1 MGPSAFRGASGLDF
15 PQGGVLYCFV
25 MAGRYYYGNSYGQ
38 HQTQRKHKMPAR
50 RKWAPKDYEWRS
62 KAPVPEKPKIPKVP
76 EPVMAPLETAE
87 IQTGMDMR
95 TLCQSLASVYT
106 SFIQVTQTQQERERL
121 TRFHSQVEPGIGA
134 EVYLLRLAK
143 YFQCNESCHVL
154 ALIYIDRVVK
164 AHPGEI
170 VLNKLTIHRLLA
182 VATVVA
188 TKFLD
193 DNFYK
198 NSYYARVCGLTLRE
212 LNNLEVFFVGL
223 LNWKMMIPVKDYF
236 EYVSMI
242 KSVNLQ

>member
-1 MGPSAFRGASGLDF
+1 
-15 PQGGVLYCFV
+15 
-25 MAGRYYYGNSYGQ
+25 MAGRYYYGNGYGQ
-38 HQTQRKHKMPAR
+38 PQTQRKHKMPAR

-62 KAPVPEKPKIPKVP
+62 KAPVPEKPKICKALREEPKVP
-76 EPVMAPLETAE
+76 EPAMAPLETAE

-106 SFIQVTQTQQERERL
+106 SFIQVTQTQQEQEKL
-121 TRFHSQVEPGIGA
+121 TRFHSKVEPGIGA
-134 EVYLLRLAK
+134 ELYLLRLAK

-164 AHPGEI
+164 ANPGEI
-170 VLNKLTIHRLLA
+170 VLNNLTIHRLLA

-193 DNFYK
+193 DSFYK

-212 LNNLEVFFVGL
+212 LNNLEVYFVGL
-223 LNWKMMIPVKDYF
+223 LNWKMMIPVNEYF

-242 KSVNLQ
+242 KSVNLR